1 MDEHSSSGSG
11 PMEMSPLIDVAG
23 ITLEEISQLDDSIL
37 VRSLNR
43 VLGDIRNP
51 DDVVLASFSAII

>member
-1 MDEHSSSGSG
+1 MDEHSSEGSGSK
-11 PMEMSPLIDVAG
+11 EMSPLIDLTGISLEDVA
-23 ITLEEISQLDDSIL
+23 QLDDSVL

-51 DDVVLASFSAII
+51 DNVVLASFSAII